1 MARRA
6 LAAAALTSL
15 LSLVTL
21 RTDAAGLT
29 LIAALDPSQG
39 QLPESI
45 TADDA
50 GNVYLSMSTA
60 VWKVNPD
67 GQHAP
72 APFATLPLAADGI
85 TFALGLKFGPDGYL
99 YVPSASFSPADDAAR
114 VWRISPSG
122 QVTEYA
128 HLDPSGFPND
138 LAWDDDGN
146 LYVTDPWLGL
156 IYKIDA
162 PGHAAVWLSDP
173 LLSGDPAHAVFGFHA
188 FGVDGIAF
196 DNDER
201 DLYVDNLDY
210 GEIIRI
216 PVGCDGD
223 AGDPEVHAGDARLV
237 GADGIAFD
245 KNKNLYVAVN
255 AQNQIAVVDR
265 HGGVSVVAQGGL
277 LDGPSSLVWGTHGNE
292 KKTLYISSFAI
303 GAALGGGN
311 PHPALL
317 SMPTPHGGLALP

>member
-1 MARRA
+1 M
-6 LAAAALTSL
+6 
-15 LSLVTL
+15 

-29 LIAALDPSQG
+29 VIATLDPSQG

-50 GNVYLSMSTA
+50 GNVYLSMSTT
-60 VWKVNPD
+60 VWKVSPD

-72 APFATLPLAADGI
+72 APFATLPVAANGI

-99 YVPSASFSPADDAAR
+99 YVPSASFNPADDAAR

-128 HLDPSGFPND
+128 HLDPNGFPND
-138 LAWDDDGN
+138 LAWDDDGH
-146 LYVTDPWLGL
+146 LFVTDPWLGL
-156 IYKIDA
+156 IYEVDA

-173 LLSGDPAHAVFGFHA
+173 LLAGNPAAPVFGFHT

-196 DNDER
+196 DGNKKN
-201 DLYVDNLDY
+201 LYVGNLDY

-216 PVGCDGD
+216 PVGKDGG
-223 AGDPEVHAGDARLV
+223 AGDPAVFAGDARLV

-245 KNKNLYVAVN
+245 KNENLYVAVN

-265 HGGVSVVAQGGL
+265 KGEVGVIAQGGP
-277 LDGPSSLVWGTHGNE
+277 LDGPSSLVWGKHGSD

-303 GAALGGGN
+303 AEALTGGV
-311 PHPALL
+311 PHPSLL
-317 SMPTPHGGLALP
+317 AMPTPHGGLSIP